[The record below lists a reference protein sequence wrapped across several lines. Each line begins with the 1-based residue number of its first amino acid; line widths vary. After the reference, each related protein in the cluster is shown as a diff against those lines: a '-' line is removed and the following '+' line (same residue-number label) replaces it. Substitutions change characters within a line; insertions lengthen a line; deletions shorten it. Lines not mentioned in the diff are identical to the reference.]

1 MTQYTRPAT
10 IEDVKLLI
18 AALNAQGADY
28 LLIGGYALFA
38 HGYHRATE
46 DIDLLICVKKTP
58 WIAPSS
64 NVRWKLRGKIHK
76 NNSGH
81 HYYRLDVVA
90 GTNWGG

>member
-18 AALNAQGADY
+18 TALNAQGADY

-46 DIDLLICVKKTP
+46 DIDARNTCTGCPPGWTRTVKF
-58 WIAPSS
+58 
-64 NVRWKLRGKIHK
+64 LRGITSSSA
-76 NNSGH
+76 N
-81 HYYRLDVVA
+81 RLPQEQCL
-90 GTNWGG
+90 NR

>member
-46 DIDLLICVKKTP
+46 HIDLLIPATR
-58 WIAPSS
+58 SS
-64 NVRWKLRGKIHK
+64 GERIKRALLVMHG
-76 NNSGH
+76 SC
-81 HYYRLDVVA
+81 D
-90 GTNWGG
+90 